1 MILLFFLFSLCF
13 SAPKEVDVRKG
24 KKIRVFMTYGDAI
37 DGWVSQ
43 YSPTCIVISNR
54 SGLRSFDIRTV
65 ESIELDSFRIPR
77 KDLLPLLRRQKEERA
92 PPKKSSIILLG
103 VLNAGLPF
111 GLIQKKKESVG
122 LGVLDLAF
130 VGGGVY
136 TFVQQRSA
144 SIPVFIGLIGLR
156 SWSINEVLSRSR
168 NQINQE
174 PLVDCVQ

>member
-1 MILLFFLFSLCF
+1 MILLFFFFSLCF
-13 SAPKEVDVRKG
+13 SAPQEPSLRKG

-43 YSPTCIVISNR
+43 YSSTCIVISNR
-54 SGLRSFDIRTV
+54 SGLRALDIRTV
-65 ESIELDSFRIPR
+65 ESVELDSFRIPK
-77 KDLLPLLRRQKEERA
+77 KDLFPLLHRKKEERT
-92 PPKKSSIILLG
+92 PPKKSSIVALG
-103 VLNAGLPF
+103 ILNAGLPF
-111 GLIQKKKESVG
+111 GLIQKKKESIG

-144 SIPVFIGLIGLR
+144 SIPVFLGLIGLR

-168 NQINQE
+168 NQVNQE
-174 PLVDCVQ
+174 PLADCVK